1 MKLFLIALFAAGVF
15 SESSAKLLRGVSS
28 DRDLQS
34 RILGGDEANTGEYP
48 DAASLSMQSFNVTIL
63 AADESPV
70 SIPIEDLALMIFA
83 MITTNDCNGDE
94 ISIVEVASALLEG
107 LPNRIIPD
115 AKVSA
120 TETKEGTPEDR
131 SRQEDLVDLIV
142 PAIGCLVS
150 PEALTEVIIPLIRD
164 FVADEDGKFKGLAD
178 LADLILDC
186 VPDLE
191 DLVDI
196 IIPDDEDFVAD
207 EDGKF
212 KGLADLA
219 DLILDCVP
227 DLEDLVD
234 VIIPDDEVTVA
245 VPEEGAPED
254 QSFLEGLVDI
264 ILTDD
269 EVSDAVTE
277 EGAPEDQSILEDLID
292 GILPKN
298 KVSVAVTEEGASED
312 QSRSKD

>member
-1 MKLFLIALFAAGVF
+1 MNLFRIALFAAVAF
-15 SESSAKLLRGVSS
+15 SKSSAKLLRGVSS
-28 DRDLQS
+28 NRDLQS

-63 AADESPV
+63 AADGSPV
-70 SIPIEDLALMIFA
+70 SIPIEDLAVIIFVL
-83 MITTNDCNGDE
+83 ITTNDWNGDE

-107 LPNRIIPD
+107 LPNWIIPD
-115 AKVSA
+115 VKVSA
-120 TETKEGTPEDR
+120 TETKEGAPEDR
-131 SRQEDLVDLIV
+131 SLQEDLVDWIE
-142 PAIGCLVS
+142 PAIGCAIS
-150 PEALTEVIIPLIRD
+150 PEALAEVILPLIRD
-164 FVADEDGKFKGLAD
+164 FVAGEDEITIVDMQSTLIKGLAD

-196 IIPDDEDFVAD
+196 I
-207 EDGKF
+207 
-212 KGLADLA
+212 L
-219 DLILDCVP
+219 
-227 DLEDLVD
+227 
-234 VIIPDDEVTVA
+234 PDDEVTVA

-254 QSFLEGLVDI
+254 QSSLEGLVDI
-264 ILTDD
+264 ILSDD

-292 GILPKN
+292 IILPKN
-298 KVSVAVTEEGASED
+298 KVSVAVTEEGAPED

>member
-1 MKLFLIALFAAGVF
+1 MKLFLIALFAGGVF

-178 LADLILDC
+178 EVKAVDAAKDQAKKA
-186 VPDLE
+186 VE
-191 DLVDI
+191 DAVEDI
-196 IIPDDEDFVAD
+196 QERSDEEFAMEAGMAATAAATAVLPPRA
-207 EDGKF
+207 
-212 KGLADLA
+212 A
-219 DLILDCVP
+219 
-227 DLEDLVD
+227 
-234 VIIPDDEVTVA
+234 TVA
-245 VPEEGAPED
+245 TKTPAGEVVCSHAMSIALHVPPPP
-254 QSFLEGLVDI
+254 SHF
-264 ILTDD
+264 
-269 EVSDAVTE
+269 SY
-277 EGAPEDQSILEDLID
+277 
-292 GILPKN
+292 
-298 KVSVAVTEEGASED
+298 
-312 QSRSKD
+312 

>member
-48 DAASLSMQSFNVTIL
+48 DAASLSMQSFNVNIL
-63 AADESPV
+63 AAYESPV

-83 MITTNDCNGDE
+83 MITTNNCNGDE
-94 ISIVEVASALLEG
+94 ISIVVVASALLEG

-150 PEALTEVIIPLIRD
+150 PEALTEVIIPLIR
-164 FVADEDGKFKGLAD
+164 
-178 LADLILDC
+178 
-186 VPDLE
+186 
-191 DLVDI
+191 
-196 IIPDDEDFVAD
+196 DFVAD

-298 KVSVAVTEEGASED
+298 KKSVAVTEEGASKD